1 MDARKVGQRFSS
13 FNAMPTKKLGNCL
26 FKKIEIFAQPYRV
39 NIRMGNGHEIF
50 LTLIMT
56 TTHVVKMSVTK

>member
-13 FNAMPTKKLGNCL
+13 FNAMPTKKFGNCL
-26 FKKIEIFAQPYRV
+26 FKKIEMKEV
-39 NIRMGNGHEIF
+39 NIRMGNGHEMF